1 LLTKIE
7 KMFYEI
13 QVEWTWLWSR
23 IKHES

>member
-1 LLTKIE
+1 MEIE